1 LYSRRSK
8 LDRKDAPPSTRRTA
22 ARRVAELVISRSL
35 SSIALS
41 SEETEME
48 QDQDQSYGPLV
59 TGIAI
64 GISILVLL
72 ILISV
77 LQH

>member
-1 LYSRRSK
+1 
-8 LDRKDAPPSTRRTA
+8 
-22 ARRVAELVISRSL
+22 
-35 SSIALS
+35 
-41 SEETEME
+41 ME